1 MEHALFLCNYA
12 RAVWFGCNL
21 EFLAHS
27 IRSMDI
33 VEWWGNILNL
43 NDMAWK
49 QENPNLPSMVLIIW
63 WALWK
68 SRNNFIF
75 KGIAID
81 PKKIIGFIQNMY
93 PCNREGD
100 YEKDCS
106 SSPKVLKLPRDHSNN
121 TLLIF
126 SDAAFN
132 IKDGKSSFDY
142 LMMIYNL
149 FVRAGAHYGPKLSSS
164 KEAKARAAILF
175 ALKEASCK
183 GFSEIALFQ
192 MLRK

>member
-1 MEHALFLCNYA
+1 MTWHGSRKILISLQWFLLYGGRYGNP
-12 RAVWFGCNL
+12 
-21 EFLAHS
+21 ETISFLK
-27 IRSMDI
+27 
-33 VEWWGNILNL
+33 G
-43 NDMAWK
+43 
-49 QENPNLPSMVLIIW
+49 LPLI
-63 WALWK
+63 
-68 SRNNFIF
+68 
-75 KGIAID
+75 